1 MSQQLQ
7 QLQGMKHGDKLV
19 YSPRTG
25 GIYYGR
31 GHISE
36 LNFDNPMD
44 FLGIRKLA
52 TMHGKPIAFQG
63 KVSEAQA
70 GQGRNMWKHTDYE
83 LKYMAA
89 AKQDL
94 AQQVVRKQLIAKIQE
109 NGYNARG
116 LMAAQQLQQMD
127 AQIGGIGQDE
137 VSPIRVIPLIR
148 KILGQRPNIFFVEQG
163 WSTVNVE
170 KLDAR
175 VPEQDTRTGQV
186 KMNPLE
192 KVDFDKL
199 KFAEDRFNLKK
210 NTHATLLP
218 SETSKRADFN
228 VMQLNS
234 ADAMV
239 SFARMRNGL
248 ALQELSN
255 ADGTLV
261 TVDAPS
267 ATFSINDPDAG
278 TAGVFPHSDFN
289 IKKELL
295 TQFQDFL
302 DDNEAIVD
310 VTYWN
315 PIDFARYESNY
326 FTKALNQ
333 GMNVTVSGV
342 VVLPGIPD
350 ITAILDRRVP
360 RGMFYA
366 ASSQATLK
374 GEGPFETEFWR
385 EYTRDADAF
394 VMRDYVQFL
403 VPNPKRY
410 VRKIQIDATAAS
422 GDEFD
427 TSLQDEII
435 TDAQLDTYIRGAQNL
450 LNKPAT

>member
-1 MSQQLQ
+1 MSQQLT
-7 QLQGMKHGDKLV
+7 MKHGDKLV
-19 YSPRTG
+19 YSPRTAS
-25 GIYYGR
+25 IYFGR
-31 GHISE
+31 GDIAE
-36 LNFDNPMD
+36 RDFDKPMD
-44 FLGIRKLA
+44 FLGVKKLA
-52 TMHGKPIAFQG
+52 TMKAAPRKFQG
-63 KVSEAQA
+63 KVDAASA
-70 GQGRNMWKHTDYE
+70 GAMLQHTDFTVSYN
-83 LKYMAA
+83 AA
-89 AKQDL
+89 AKSEL
-94 AQQVVRKQLIAKIQE
+94 VKMAARKELISTVQEHGYSAKGI
-109 NGYNARG
+109 
-116 LMAAQQLQQMD
+116 MAAQQLQQME
-127 AQIGGIGQDE
+127 AASGIGGIGQEE

-148 KILGQRPNIFFVEQG
+148 KILGVRPNIFFIEQG
-163 WSTVNVE
+163 FSTVNVE

-199 KFAEDRFNLKK
+199 KFSEDRFNLKK

-234 ADAMV
+234 ADAMI

-248 ALQELSN
+248 GLQALSN

-261 TVDAPS
+261 DKDAPS

-278 TAGVFPHSDFN
+278 AVVTSIPHADFN
-289 IKKELL
+289 IKRELL
-295 TQFQDFL
+295 EQFQDFL
-302 DDNEAIVD
+302 DSNEAIVD

-315 PIDFARYESNY
+315 PIDYARYESNY
-326 FTKALNQ
+326 FTRGRLDVGGPA
-333 GMNVTVSGV
+333 TVSGIV
-342 VVLPGIPD
+342 PLAGIPD
-350 ITAILDRRVP
+350 VIAILDRAVP
-360 RGMFYA
+360 RGMFYE

-394 VMRDYVQFL
+394 VMRDYIQFL
-403 VPNPKRY
+403 IPNAKRY
-410 VRKIQIDATAAS
+410 ARKVQIDATTAS

-427 TSLQDEII
+427 PAIQDEIVS
-435 TDAQLDTYIRGAQNL
+435 DAQLDTYVRGSQNL

>member
-1 MSQQLQ
+1 MSQQLVQ
-7 QLQGMKHGDKLV
+7 NMKDGDKLV

-25 GIYYGR
+25 AIYFGR

-44 FLGIRKLA
+44 FLGIKKLA
-52 TMHGKPIAFQG
+52 SMHGKPIAFQG
-63 KVSEAQA
+63 KVNEAQA
-70 GQGRNMWKHTDYE
+70 GNGKNMWKHTDYE
-83 LKYMAA
+83 LTYMAA
-89 AKQDL
+89 AKKDL
-94 AQQVVRKQLIAKIQE
+94 AQQVVRKQLITTIQE
-109 NGYNARG
+109 HGYNATG

-163 WSTVNVE
+163 FSVVNVA

-186 KMNPLE
+186 QMNPLE

-199 KFAEDRFNLKK
+199 RFAEDRFNLKK

-234 ADAMV
+234 ADAMI
-239 SFARMRNGL
+239 SFARMRNGQGL
-248 ALQELSN
+248 QALSTG
-255 ADGTLV
+255 DGTLV
-261 TVDAPS
+261 DKDAPS

-302 DDNEAIVD
+302 DDNEAEVD

-333 GMNVTVSGV
+333 GQNVVVSGV
-342 VVLPGIPD
+342 VILPGIPD
-350 ITAILDRRVP
+350 ISAILDRRVP

-403 VPNPKRY
+403 IPNPNRY

-427 TSLQDEII
+427 PAISDEII
-435 TDAQLDTYIRGAQNL
+435 TDAQLDTYVKGAQNL

>member
-1 MSQQLQ
+1 M
-7 QLQGMKHGDKLV
+7 
-19 YSPRTG
+19 T
-25 GIYYGR
+25 
-31 GHISE
+31 
-36 LNFDNPMD
+36 
-44 FLGIRKLA
+44 A
-52 TMHGKPIAFQG
+52 TPIEFKG
-63 KVSEAQA
+63 KVDSTQV
-70 GQGRNMWKHTDYE
+70 GNGRNMIKHTDYK
-83 LKYMAA
+83 LDYLAN
-89 AKQDL
+89 AKSDL
-94 AQQVVRKQLIAKIQE
+94 AKQVVRKQLVAKIQE
-109 NGYNARG
+109 GGYTTQG
-116 LMAAQQLQQMD
+116 LMAAQQLAQMD

-148 KILGQRPNIFFVEQG
+148 KILGQRPNIFFIEQG
-163 WSTVNVE
+163 FSVVNVE

-239 SFARMRNGL
+239 SFARMRNGMG
-248 ALQELSN
+248 LQELSN
-255 ADGTLV
+255 ADGTLADK
-261 TVDAPS
+261 DAPS
-267 ATFSINDPDAG
+267 ATFSISDPDAS
-278 TAGVFPHSDFN
+278 TTSSFPSADFN
-289 IKKELL
+289 IKRQLL
-295 TQFQDFL
+295 EQFQDFL
-302 DDNEAIVD
+302 DDNEALVD

-315 PIDFARYESNY
+315 PIDYARYEGNF
-326 FTKALNQ
+326 FTRGHFNSGFGAP
-333 GMNVTVSGV
+333 VTVSGV
-342 VVLPGIPD
+342 IQLAGIPD
-350 ITAILDRRVP
+350 VIAILDRAVP
-360 RGMFYA
+360 RGVFYA

-394 VMRDYVQFL
+394 VMRDYVEFL
-403 VPNPKRY
+403 IPNPKRY
-410 VRKIQIDATAAS
+410 ARKIQIDATALS

-427 TSLQDEII
+427 PAIQDEII
-435 TDAQLDTYIRGAQNL
+435 TDAQLDTYVRGAQVL